1 MGDWC
6 GPTVRHQ
13 LIENRGASIRDHTFR
28 GIEKENKKKFSQE
41 RLCLLTC
48 LLMGDPGWRAA
59 PLQIAR
65 STKLLPVVQLR
76 SGVILLMGDP
86 ERGTWLSLIFEVGQD
101 RQLLIAFRYHS
112 GEGANMGQ
120 VLVRNLPTEV
130 VRKLKIRAKQ
140 HRRSLQEELKEIL
153 ENAAQQNAKDVQARV
168 HQVRKLF
175 AGRKFSDSSDLIRQ
189 DRAR

>member
-1 MGDWC
+1 
-6 GPTVRHQ
+6 
-13 LIENRGASIRDHTFR
+13 
-28 GIEKENKKKFSQE
+28 
-41 RLCLLTC
+41 
-48 LLMGDPGWRAA
+48 MGDP
-59 PLQIAR
+59 
-65 STKLLPVVQLR
+65 K
-76 SGVILLMGDP
+76 
-86 ERGTWLSLIFEVGQD
+86 RGTWLSLIFEVGQD